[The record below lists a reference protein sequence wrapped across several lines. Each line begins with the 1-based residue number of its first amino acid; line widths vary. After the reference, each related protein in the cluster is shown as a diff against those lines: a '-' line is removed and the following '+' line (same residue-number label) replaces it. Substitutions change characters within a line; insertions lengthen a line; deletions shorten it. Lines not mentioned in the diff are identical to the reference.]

1 MSLQKIKSAFET
13 KLNTLT
19 PTLQTSYENVPFT
32 PTTGTPYQQIDFLW
46 SENVGQ
52 YINEKDYLVK
62 GICQIMLCYPS
73 NKGMGDINARVQLLL
88 DTFYFGSTLTKDNL
102 KINISGVPEVRNL
115 GLDNTDSRVKI
126 SVRVAFRCML

>member
-13 KLNTLT
+13 KLNTLA
-19 PTLQTSYENVPFT
+19 PTLQTSYENVAFT

-62 GICQIMLCYPS
+62 GICQTMLCYPS
-73 NKGMGDINARVQLLL
+73 NKGMGDINAIVQLLI

-115 GLDNTDSRVKI
+115 GVDNTDSRVKV